1 MSDRHCKDITISGR
15 FQRFS
20 PNFLRMVAT
29 RGAICDKKDRGD
41 RSLISQEK
49 REVKRIRFRK
59 LTNDDLDHDGKPSA
73 ILTIFVV

>member
-1 MSDRHCKDITISGR
+1 MPFILEHML
-15 FQRFS
+15 Q
-20 PNFLRMVAT
+20 
-29 RGAICDKKDRGD
+29 DRGD
-41 RSLISQEK
+41 RSLIFQEK